1 MHAGQSDI
9 FRNREDM
16 MRIATA
22 FLTIV
27 LAATTALAQQAVPPP
42 PQPAPDKPVAT
53 IPPTANTPPA
63 ASGPTLD
70 VTLKFIQD
78 KVNEQGKIVYVESE
92 SNSLTGERVD
102 DNSSLEMKRRAASS
116 KMASPSLARSG
127 SKKGWAGAGG
137 GTSPELFA
145 ETEAV
150 AYDPAGAL
158 SLKEEGTKT
167 EVQRAGLGVMIPV
180 TENWT
185 KTWAVNF
192 KNVEKLEV
200 LSSADYKHR
209 VDPAKTFQ
217 DDPAYFE
224 LVIHMAPGKSVTRH
238 IETVPSNR
246 RGKPTELDES
256 IKEFALHFRDEDA
269 TNRVAKAMIH
279 AIELCGGGSTPEP
292 F

>member
-1 MHAGQSDI
+1 
-9 FRNREDM
+9 
-16 MRIATA
+16 MRIVTA

-42 PQPAPDKPVAT
+42 PKPAPDKPVAT
-53 IPPTANTPPA
+53 IPPAANTPPPA
-63 ASGPTLD
+63 VTPPASSGPTLD

-78 KVNEQGKIVYVESE
+78 KVNEQGKIVYVESA
-92 SNSLTGERVD
+92 SNSLTGERI
-102 DNSSLEMKRRAASS
+102 EEERAMQRSASAKAAGPVHS
-116 KMASPSLARSG
+116 RAPM
-127 SKKGWAGAGG
+127 KKGAAGAGG

-145 ETEAV
+145 ETEV
-150 AYDPAGAL
+150 VSYDPAGGL

-167 EVQRAGLGVMIPV
+167 ELQRAGLGVMIPV

-185 KTWAVNF
+185 KTWPVNY

-246 RGKPTELDES
+246 RGKPIESDES

-269 TNRVAKAMIH
+269 ANRVAKAMIH

>member
-1 MHAGQSDI
+1 
-9 FRNREDM
+9 M
-16 MRIATA
+16 MRIVTA

-27 LAATTALAQQAVPPP
+27 LSATIALAQHSVPPP
-42 PQPAPDKPVAT
+42 PQPAPDKPVTAN
-53 IPPTANTPPA
+53 PPTATTPAVNPPTATNPPA
-63 ASGPTLD
+63 AVTSPATSGPTLD

-102 DNSSLEMKRRAASS
+102 ESSPARSAKASKSSLAYARAPA
-116 KMASPSLARSG
+116 
-127 SKKGWAGAGG
+127 KKGYPGAGGG
-137 GTSPELFA
+137 GTSPEHFA
-145 ETEAV
+145 ESEVV
-150 AYDPAGAL
+150 AYDPAGAI

-180 TENWT
+180 EENWT
-185 KTWAVNF
+185 NTWQVNF

-200 LSSADYKHR
+200 LSAPDYKHR

-238 IETVPSNR
+238 IETVPSNK
-246 RGKPTELDES
+246 RGKPAESDES

-269 TNRVAKAMIH
+269 ANRVAKAMIH
-279 AIELCGGGSTPEP
+279 AIELCGGGSQPEP